1 MKKRDFKDFLYDT
14 NDIWLAIAILVI
26 AALIIIW
33 RIDVIMDYPKTL
45 DKSSGTVTTTQEKAS
60 TSTDKSSKS
69 DSKTESKTESKS
81 SAETTATLW
90 KDGKLTKDVKVK
102 VASGSVTGAVNSL
115 VDVKLFSSYSDFKK
129 ACKAAGAKPSKIKTG
144 TFTFKKGSTKKSI
157 AKQVTK

>member
-69 DSKTESKTESKS
+69 DSKTESKIWDIVFSCIFCSRDHSLYSTITKS
-81 SAETTATLW
+81 TW
-90 KDGKLTKDVKVK
+90 NDY
-102 VASGSVTGAVNSL
+102 SL
-115 VDVKLFSSYSDFKK
+115 DS
-129 ACKAAGAKPSKIKTG
+129 IKNLCG
-144 TFTFKKGSTKKSI
+144 I
-157 AKQVTK
+157 VII